1 MRSWDHAGGGD
12 MDTTSAR
19 GSNPASNA
27 TGHPGLGRILRR
39 RTGCGRR
46 GASGGMA
53 SAWLVMAVFT
63 AHVASVNAVF
73 RPVEKSQLVN
83 AVNACLTNMN
93 TGDDCC
99 NPGGYSGC
107 YVDAGTGTVYD
118 DIGDWDTSLI
128 TDMSSLFANRASFN
142 ADISGWDT
150 SQVTNM
156 ESMFGDAFVFNQ
168 NISS

>member
-1 MRSWDHAGGGD
+1 

-53 SAWLVMAVFT
+53 SAWLVVAVLV

-73 RPVEKSQLVN
+73 KPTTKDELSYAKAS
-83 AVNACLTNMN
+83 CLTNVAS
-93 TGDDCC
+93 GVQCC
-99 NPGGYSGC
+99 AASPYCNSG
-107 YVDAGTGTVYD
+107 AGTASFTD

-128 TDMSSLFANRASFN
+128 TDMSTSVFEPGVVQRRHQRLEYLAGHVHGGHVLGRQCFQSTDRKLGHLASH
-142 ADISGWDT
+142 GH
-150 SQVTNM
+150 
-156 ESMFGDAFVFNQ
+156 E
-168 NISS
+168 